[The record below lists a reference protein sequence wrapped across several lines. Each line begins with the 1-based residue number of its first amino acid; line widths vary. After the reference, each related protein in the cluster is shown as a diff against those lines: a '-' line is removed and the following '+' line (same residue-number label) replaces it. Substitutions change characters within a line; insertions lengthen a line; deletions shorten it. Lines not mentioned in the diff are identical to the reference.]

1 MNNEPY
7 PAKLFS
13 VRCLTFIVGESLAE
27 VLAVT
32 GKKQERS
39 VGMKEIK
46 VGLIGFGTVG
56 AGVVKILRRN
66 SELIQKRTGARIL
79 LKRIADINID
89 RDRGVKLKSGVLT
102 RNADEVI
109 NDPQIHIVM
118 ELMGGIEPA
127 RTFILKAIRKGKHI
141 VTANKA
147 LLALHGDE
155 IFKEAQRFCVDVNFE
170 ASVGGGIPLI
180 RSIKEGLVAN
190 RIESVFGIL
199 NGTSNYI
206 LSKMS
211 DEGGDFKKVL
221 KEAQDKGYAEADPTY
236 DIEGIDAA
244 HKLAILIRLVF
255 GTPFK
260 FKQIFTE
267 GISRIAPIDIQFSKE
282 FGYRIKLLAIAKI
295 DQGKI
300 EARVHPTMIPEG
312 HLLATVDGVF
322 NAIYIKGDAVG
333 PTLFYG
339 QGAGQMP
346 TGSAV
351 VSDLVEL
358 GRNLLVG
365 ATGRRVPLLSFQDS
379 AIERVPLKKM
389 EEVVMPF
396 YMRCTALDRPRV
408 LSKISGILGKN
419 EISIA
424 SVIQK
429 GRQID
434 GAVPIVMMTHEA
446 KEKNVH
452 RALREIDRLG
462 MIRGKTMFIRV
473 ENELE

>member
-1 MNNEPY
+1 MGLEIKGIE
-7 PAKLFS
+7 A
-13 VRCLTFIVGESLAE
+13 
-27 VLAVT
+27 
-32 GKKQERS
+32 
-39 VGMKEIK
+39 MKEIK

-56 AGVVKILRRN
+56 SGVVKILQRN
-66 SELIQKRTGARIL
+66 SALIDKRMGARII
-79 LKRIADINID
+79 LKRIADIDIKT
-89 RDRGVKLKSGVLT
+89 DRGVRMKSGILT
-102 RNADEVI
+102 RRAGDVI
-109 NDPQIHIVM
+109 NDPEIDIVI
-118 ELMGGIEPA
+118 ELIGGYEPA
-127 RTFILKAIRKGKHI
+127 KTFILEAIRNGKHI

-155 IFKEAQRFCVDVNFE
+155 IFGEAQRFGVDVNFE

-190 RIESVFGIL
+190 RIQSIFGIL

-206 LSKMS
+206 LSKMT
-211 DEGGDFKKVL
+211 DEGRNFKEVL
-221 KEAQDKGYAEADPTY
+221 KEAQEKGYAEADPTY

-244 HKLAILIRLVF
+244 HKLAILICLAF
-255 GTPFK
+255 GTPLQFK
-260 FKQIFTE
+260 EIFIG
-267 GISRIAPIDIQFSKE
+267 GISEITPLDIQFSRE
-282 FGYRIKLLAIAKI
+282 FGYRIKLLAIAKT
-295 DQGKI
+295 DKGKM
-300 EARVHPTMIPEG
+300 EARVHPTMIPES
-312 HLLATVDGVF
+312 HLLSTVGGVF

-358 GRNLLVG
+358 GRNLMVR
-365 ATGRRVPLLSFQDS
+365 ASGRRVPLLSYQES
-379 AIERVPLKKM
+379 AIEKIPLKKIDD
-389 EEVVMPF
+389 VVMPF
-396 YMRCTALDRPRV
+396 YMRFSALDRPRV

-419 EISIA
+419 DISIA

-429 GRQID
+429 GRQVN

-452 RALREIDRLG
+452 QALKEIDRLG
-462 MIRGKTMFIRV
+462 VILGKTMFIRV

>member
-1 MNNEPY
+1 M
-7 PAKLFS
+7 
-13 VRCLTFIVGESLAE
+13 R
-27 VLAVT
+27 
-32 GKKQERS
+32 
-39 VGMKEIK
+39 EIK

-56 AGVVKILRRN
+56 AGVVKILQKNYR
-66 SELIQKRTGARIL
+66 LIEKRMGAKII
-79 LKRIADINID
+79 LKRIADID
-89 RDRGVKLKSGVLT
+89 LKTDRGVKLKPGVLT
-102 RNADEVI
+102 RRAQDVI
-109 NDPQIHIVM
+109 EDPEIDIVM
-118 ELMGGIEPA
+118 ELIGGIEPA
-127 RTFILKAIRKGKHI
+127 KTYILNAIRNNKHI

-155 IFKEAQRFCVDVNFE
+155 IFREAHRFGVDVNFE

-190 RIESVFGIL
+190 RILSIFGIL

-206 LSKMS
+206 LSKMT
-211 DEGGDFKKVL
+211 DEGRNFKEVL
-221 KEAQDKGYAEADPTY
+221 KEAQEKGYAEADPTF

-244 HKLAILIRLVF
+244 HKLTILIRLAF
-255 GTPFK
+255 GTPLRFEE
-260 FKQIFTE
+260 IFIG
-267 GISRIAPIDIQFSKE
+267 GISEITPLDIQFGRE

-300 EARVHPTMIPEG
+300 EARVHPTLIPEK
-312 HLLATVDGVF
+312 HLISTVEGVF
-322 NAIYIKGDAVG
+322 NAIYIKGDAIG

-351 VSDLVEL
+351 ISDLVEL
-358 GRNLLVG
+358 GRNLLIQ
-365 ATGRRVPLLSFQDS
+365 ATGRRIPLLAYQES
-379 AIERVPLKKM
+379 AIEKNSLKKM
-389 EEVVMPF
+389 EDVVMPF
-396 YMRCTALDRPRV
+396 YMRFSALDRPGV

-419 EISIA
+419 GISIA

-429 GRQID
+429 GRKIK

-452 RALREIDRLG
+452 RALKEIDQLG
-462 MIRGKTMFIRV
+462 VILGKTIFIRV

>member
-1 MNNEPY
+1 
-7 PAKLFS
+7 
-13 VRCLTFIVGESLAE
+13 
-27 VLAVT
+27 
-32 GKKQERS
+32 
-39 VGMKEIK
+39 MKEIR

-56 AGVVKILRRN
+56 SGV
-66 SELIQKRTGARIL
+66 GRIL
-79 LKRIADINID
+79 QKNSKLIEKRMGAKLTLKRIADID
-89 RDRGVKLKSGVLT
+89 LETDRGVKLKPGVLT
-102 RNADEVI
+102 RRAEDVI
-109 NDPQIHIVM
+109 KDPDIDIVM

-127 RTFILKAIRKGKHI
+127 KTFILKAIRNKKHI

-155 IFKEAQRFCVDVNFE
+155 IFREAHRIGVDVNFE

-190 RIESVFGIL
+190 RIHSIFGIL

-206 LSKMS
+206 LSKMT
-211 DEGGDFKKVL
+211 DEGRNFKEVL
-221 KEAQDKGYAEADPTY
+221 KEAQEKGYAEADPTY
-236 DIEGIDAA
+236 DIEGVDAA
-244 HKLAILIRLVF
+244 HKLAILVRLAF
-255 GTPFK
+255 GTPFQ
-260 FKQIFTE
+260 FKEIFIGGMSEIT
-267 GISRIAPIDIQFSKE
+267 PLDIQFGRE

-295 DQGKI
+295 DKGKI
-300 EARVHPTMIPEG
+300 EARVHPTMIPES
-312 HLLATVDGVF
+312 HLLSTVEGVF

-358 GRNLLVG
+358 GRNVLTRASG
-365 ATGRRVPLLSFQDS
+365 HRVPLLSFQES
-379 AIERVPLKKM
+379 AIEKIPLKKM
-389 EEVVMPF
+389 DDVVMPF
-396 YMRCTALDRPRV
+396 YMRFSALDRPRV

-419 EISIA
+419 EISISA
-424 SVIQK
+424 VIQK
-429 GRQID
+429 GRQVN
-434 GAVPIVMMTHEA
+434 GAVPVVMMTHEA

-452 RALREIDRLG
+452 RALKEIDRLG
-462 MIRGKTMFIRV
+462 VILGKTMFIRV

>member
-1 MNNEPY
+1 
-7 PAKLFS
+7 
-13 VRCLTFIVGESLAE
+13 
-27 VLAVT
+27 
-32 GKKQERS
+32 
-39 VGMKEIK
+39 
-46 VGLIGFGTVG
+46 
-56 AGVVKILRRN
+56 
-66 SELIQKRTGARIL
+66 
-79 LKRIADINID
+79 
-89 RDRGVKLKSGVLT
+89 
-102 RNADEVI
+102 VI
-109 NDPQIHIVM
+109 NDPEIDILM
-118 ELMGGIEPA
+118 ELIGGFEPA
-127 RTFILKAIRKGKHI
+127 KTFILKAIRKGKHI

-155 IFKEAQRFCVDVNFE
+155 IFREAHRFGVDINFE

-190 RIESVFGIL
+190 RIQSIFGIL

-206 LSKMS
+206 LSKMT
-211 DEGGDFKKVL
+211 DEGRNFKEVL
-221 KEAQDKGYAEADPTY
+221 REAQEKGYAEADPTY

-244 HKLAILIRLVF
+244 HKLTILIRLAF
-255 GTPFK
+255 GTSIQFK
-260 FKQIFTE
+260 EIMTG
-267 GISRIAPIDIQFSKE
+267 GISEITPLDIHFSKE

-295 DQGKI
+295 DKGRI
-300 EARVHPTMIPEG
+300 EARVHPTMIPEV
-312 HLLATVDGVF
+312 HLLSTVEGVF
-322 NAIYIKGDAVG
+322 NAIYIKGDSVG

-358 GRNLLVG
+358 GRNVLIR
-365 ATGRRVPLLSFQDS
+365 ASGRRVPLLSYQES
-379 AIERVPLKKM
+379 AIEKIPLKKM
-389 EEVVMPF
+389 DDVVMPF
-396 YMRCTALDRPRV
+396 YMRFSALDRPGV

-419 EISIA
+419 DISIA

-429 GRQID
+429 GRQVN

-462 MIRGKTMFIRV
+462 MILGKTIFIRV

>member
-1 MNNEPY
+1 
-7 PAKLFS
+7 
-13 VRCLTFIVGESLAE
+13 
-27 VLAVT
+27 
-32 GKKQERS
+32 
-39 VGMKEIK
+39 MKEIK

-56 AGVVKILRRN
+56 SGVVKILQKN
-66 SELIQKRTGARIL
+66 SKLIEKRMGARIT
-79 LKRIADINID
+79 LKRIADMDIETD
-89 RDRGVKLKSGVLT
+89 RRVRVRSGILT
-102 RNADEVI
+102 RRTDDVI
-109 NDPQIHIVM
+109 NDPEIRIVM
-118 ELMGGIEPA
+118 ELIGGIEPA
-127 RTFILKAIRKGKHI
+127 KTFILKAIRNRKHV

-155 IFKEAQRFCVDVNFE
+155 IFREADRFGADVNFE

-190 RIESVFGIL
+190 RIHSIFGIL

-206 LSKMS
+206 LTKMT
-211 DEGGDFKKVL
+211 DEGKAFKEVL
-221 KEAQDKGYAEADPTY
+221 KEAQQKGYAEADPTY
-236 DIEGIDAA
+236 DIEGVDAA
-244 HKLAILIRLVF
+244 HKLAILTRLAF
-255 GTPFK
+255 GTPFQ
-260 FKQIFTE
+260 FKEIFIG
-267 GISRIAPIDIQFSKE
+267 GIKEITPLDIQFGRE

-295 DQGKI
+295 DQGRI

-322 NAIYIKGDAVG
+322 NAVYIKGDATG

-365 ATGRRVPLLSFQDS
+365 GTGRRVPLLSFES
-379 AIERVPLKKM
+379 ATIEKIPLKRV

-396 YMRCTALDRPRV
+396 YMRFSAVDRPGV

-419 EISIA
+419 GISIA

-429 GRQID
+429 GRQMN
-434 GAVPIVMMTHEA
+434 GAVPVVMMTHEA
-446 KEKNVH
+446 KEESVH
-452 RALREIDRLG
+452 RALKEINRLG
-462 MIRGKTMFIRV
+462 VILGKTMVIRV

>member
-1 MNNEPY
+1 M
-7 PAKLFS
+7 
-13 VRCLTFIVGESLAE
+13 R
-27 VLAVT
+27 
-32 GKKQERS
+32 
-39 VGMKEIK
+39 GMREIK

-56 AGVVKILRRN
+56 AGVVKILQKNDR
-66 SELIQKRTGARIL
+66 LIEKRMGAKIT
-79 LKRIADINID
+79 LKRIADID
-89 RDRGVKLKSGVLT
+89 LKTDRGVKVRPGVLT
-102 RNADEVI
+102 RRAQDVIEDPEVE
-109 NDPQIHIVM
+109 IVM
-118 ELMGGIEPA
+118 ELIGGIEPA
-127 RTFILKAIRKGKHI
+127 KTYILNAIQNNKHI
-141 VTANKA
+141 ITANKA

-155 IFKEAQRFCVDVNFE
+155 IFREAHRLGVDVNFE

-190 RIESVFGIL
+190 RIQSIFGIL

-206 LSKMS
+206 LSKMT
-211 DEGGDFKKVL
+211 DEGRNFKDVL
-221 KEAQDKGYAEADPTY
+221 KEAQEKGYAEADPTY

-244 HKLAILIRLVF
+244 HKLAILIRLAF
-255 GTPFK
+255 GTPMRFEEV
-260 FKQIFTE
+260 FIG
-267 GISRIAPIDIQFSKE
+267 GISEITPLDIQFGRE

-300 EARVHPTMIPEG
+300 EARVHPTLIPER
-312 HLLATVDGVF
+312 HLLSTVEGVF
-322 NAIYIKGDAVG
+322 NAIYIKGDAIG

-351 VSDLVEL
+351 ISDLVEL
-358 GRNLLVG
+358 GRNLLIQ
-365 ATGRRVPLLSFQDS
+365 ATGRRVPPLAYQEP
-379 AIERVPLKKM
+379 AIEKITLKKM
-389 EEVVMPF
+389 EDVVMPF
-396 YMRCTALDRPRV
+396 YMRISALDRPGV

-419 EISIA
+419 DISIA

-429 GRQID
+429 GRRIK

-452 RALREIDRLG
+452 RALREIDQLG
-462 MIRGKTMFIRV
+462 VILGKTIFIRV

>member
-1 MNNEPY
+1 M
-7 PAKLFS
+7 
-13 VRCLTFIVGESLAE
+13 R
-27 VLAVT
+27 
-32 GKKQERS
+32 
-39 VGMKEIK
+39 EIK

-56 AGVVKILRRN
+56 AGVVKILQKNYR
-66 SELIQKRTGARIL
+66 LIEKRMGAKII
-79 LKRIADINID
+79 LKRIADID
-89 RDRGVKLKSGVLT
+89 LKTDRGVKLKPGVLT
-102 RNADEVI
+102 RRAQDVI
-109 NDPQIHIVM
+109 EDPEIDIVM
-118 ELMGGIEPA
+118 ELIGGIEPA
-127 RTFILKAIRKGKHI
+127 KTYILNAIRNNKHI

-155 IFKEAQRFCVDVNFE
+155 IFREAHRFGVDVNFE

-190 RIESVFGIL
+190 RILSIFGIL

-206 LSKMS
+206 LSKMT
-211 DEGGDFKKVL
+211 DEGRNFKEVL
-221 KEAQDKGYAEADPTY
+221 KEAQEKGYAEANPTF

-244 HKLAILIRLVF
+244 HKLAILIRLAF
-255 GTPFK
+255 GTPLRFEE
-260 FKQIFTE
+260 IFIG
-267 GISRIAPIDIQFSKE
+267 GISEITPLDIQFGLE

-300 EARVHPTMIPEG
+300 EARVHPTLIPER
-312 HLLATVDGVF
+312 HLISTVEGVF
-322 NAIYIKGDAVG
+322 NAIYIKGDAIG

-351 VSDLVEL
+351 ISDLVEL
-358 GRNLLVG
+358 GRNLLIQ
-365 ATGRRVPLLSFQDS
+365 ATGRRVPALSFQES
-379 AIERVPLKKM
+379 AIEKISLKKM
-389 EEVVMPF
+389 EDVVMPF
-396 YMRCTALDRPRV
+396 YMRFSALDRPGV

-419 EISIA
+419 GISIA

-429 GRQID
+429 GRKIK

-452 RALREIDRLG
+452 RALKEIDQLG
-462 MIRGKTMFIRV
+462 VILGKTIFIRV

>member
-1 MNNEPY
+1 
-7 PAKLFS
+7 
-13 VRCLTFIVGESLAE
+13 
-27 VLAVT
+27 
-32 GKKQERS
+32 
-39 VGMKEIK
+39 MKEIK

-56 AGVVKILRRN
+56 SGVVKILQKN
-66 SELIQKRTGARIL
+66 YGLINKRMGARII
-79 LKRIADINID
+79 LKRIADIDIKT
-89 RDRGVKLKSGVLT
+89 DRGVRLKSGILT
-102 RNADEVI
+102 RKADDVI
-109 NDPQIHIVM
+109 NDPEIDILM
-118 ELMGGIEPA
+118 ELIGGDEPA
-127 RTFILKAIRKGKHI
+127 KTFILKAIRKGKHI

-155 IFKEAQRFCVDVNFE
+155 IFKEAHRFGVDVNFE
-170 ASVGGGIPLI
+170 ASVGGGIPVI

-190 RIESVFGIL
+190 RIESIFGIL

-206 LSKMS
+206 LSKMT
-211 DEGGDFKKVL
+211 DEGRNFKEVL
-221 KEAQDKGYAEADPTY
+221 REAQEKGYAEADPTY

-244 HKLAILIRLVF
+244 HKLTILIRLAF
-255 GTPFK
+255 GTSIQFK
-260 FKQIFTE
+260 EIMTG
-267 GISRIAPIDIQFSKE
+267 GISEITPLDIQFSRE

-295 DQGKI
+295 DKGRI
-300 EARVHPTMIPEG
+300 EARVHPTMIPEV
-312 HLLATVDGVF
+312 HLLSTIEGVF

-358 GRNLLVG
+358 GRNVLIR
-365 ATGRRVPLLSFQDS
+365 ASGRRVPLLSYQES
-379 AIERVPLKKM
+379 AIERIPLKRM
-389 EEVVMPF
+389 DDVVMPF
-396 YMRCTALDRPRV
+396 YMRFSALDRPGV

-419 EISIA
+419 DISIA

-429 GRQID
+429 GRQVN

-452 RALREIDRLG
+452 RALKEIDRLG
-462 MIRGKTMFIRV
+462 MILGKTIFIRV

>member
-1 MNNEPY
+1 
-7 PAKLFS
+7 
-13 VRCLTFIVGESLAE
+13 
-27 VLAVT
+27 
-32 GKKQERS
+32 
-39 VGMKEIK
+39 MKEIK

-56 AGVVKILRRN
+56 SGVGKILQKNSKLIEKRMGARLILRRV
-66 SELIQKRTGARIL
+66 
-79 LKRIADINID
+79 ADID
-89 RDRGVKLKSGVLT
+89 LETDRGVKLNPGVLT
-102 RNADEVI
+102 RKAEDVI
-109 NDPQIHIVM
+109 KDPEIDIVM
-118 ELMGGIEPA
+118 ELIGGIEPA
-127 RTFILKAIRKGKHI
+127 KTFILKAIQNRKHI

-155 IFKEAQRFCVDVNFE
+155 IFKEAHRYGVDVNFE

-190 RIESVFGIL
+190 RIHSIFGIL

-206 LSKMS
+206 LSKMT
-211 DEGGDFKKVL
+211 DEGRNFKEVL
-221 KEAQDKGYAEADPTY
+221 KEAQEKGYAEVDPTY

-244 HKLAILIRLVF
+244 HKLVILIRLAF
-255 GTPFK
+255 GTSIQFEE
-260 FKQIFTE
+260 IMTE
-267 GISRIAPIDIQFSKE
+267 GISKITPLDIQFSRE

-295 DQGKI
+295 DKGRI
-300 EARVHPTMIPEG
+300 EARVHPTMIPEVY
-312 HLLATVDGVF
+312 LLATIKGVF

-358 GRNLLVG
+358 GRNLIVK
-365 ATGRRVPLLSFQDS
+365 ASGRRVPLLSFQEN
-379 AIERVPLKKM
+379 AIERIPLKKM
-389 EEVVMPF
+389 DDVVIPF
-396 YMRCTALDRPRV
+396 YMRFSALDRPGV

-419 EISIA
+419 DISIA

-429 GRQID
+429 GRRVN

-446 KEKNVH
+446 KERNVH
-452 RALREIDRLG
+452 RALKEMDRLG
-462 MIRGKTMFIRV
+462 VILGKTMFIRV